1 MGQTREEL
9 EVRKA
14 GNQLLSHLFCVGGAR
29 QKRDLGS
36 GAGEGSPT
44 DSPGSGPIFAAH
56 QSVVKAGPQLS

>member
-14 GNQLLSHLFCVGGAR
+14 GDQLLSHLFCVGGAR

-56 QSVVKAGPQLS
+56 